1 MAEKS
6 SADSAIRFPRFRRAP
21 ECHEVP
27 HIRPGATRHA
37 GSKYTPLTRAG
48 RGDLM
53 ALRSLRTVGMVRL
66 SFTEGSEGRRM
77 VVRLTANGWILG
89 ALLMSIIGVACDRGR
104 YGLEEDIGHGAS
116 ALSATEGLGASSWD
130 QPQGDASVGDVRV
143 SAVDGGAD
151 CEGVPACVSP
161 TQSAFAQGDPIRIS
175 WKNTEAGATRLAIVL
190 DRGSPFEFVASAT
203 IGVGTG
209 TFVVNELPVGEYLVR
224 LTDESYQVY
233 GASKV
238 FSVFDRLSASRSLYY
253 SPRDYITVAWRDCDN
268 EPGDWVAIAPEG
280 SSDATVTMWVPTAGR
295 DGAHAFGPLPAR

>member
-1 MAEKS
+1 
-6 SADSAIRFPRFRRAP
+6 
-21 ECHEVP
+21 
-27 HIRPGATRHA
+27 
-37 GSKYTPLTRAG
+37 
-48 RGDLM
+48 
-53 ALRSLRTVGMVRL
+53 
-66 SFTEGSEGRRM
+66 M

-280 SSDATVTMWVPTAGR
+280 SS
-295 DGAHAFGPLPAR
+295 